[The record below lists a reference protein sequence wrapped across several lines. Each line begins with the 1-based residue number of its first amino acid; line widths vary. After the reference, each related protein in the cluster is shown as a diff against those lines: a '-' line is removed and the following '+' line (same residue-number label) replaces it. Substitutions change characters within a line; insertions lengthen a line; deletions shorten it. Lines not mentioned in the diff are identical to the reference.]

1 MLKALILFIVLF
13 VIGLILFIVISN
25 LNGGKDIAEWFSLFI
40 YLEIAVVGSVIVYE
54 ISKNKHNNDKHDE
67 D

>member
-1 MLKALILFIVLF
+1 MLKAFILFVVLF
-13 VIGLILFIVISN
+13 VVGLILFIIISN
-25 LNGGKDIAEWFSLFI
+25 LNGGRDIAEWFSLFI